1 MDLDLL
7 SSKESLD
14 KCVEFDLPPVAVGD
28 STRGCIIRNLRVAIS
43 GTFQSK
49 PKAAASAKKNATP
62 GRGTTRGG
70 KATPGRGTT
79 RGGKATPAAETG
91 GRPSRNSSKQSAP
104 PGRRAISQGLDNP
117 PVRGRSVGGYSLRS
131 RSAVSMAR
139 ARVLI
144 TSLPGERREEDAPQ
158 GRCYGPQRRRSYLDL
173 DQDLAQLNWTGH
185 QEDAGPRHPFSGSAR
200 RQGGRVAPLHPGTRM
215 EPAGQSHSQVSVPPM
230 AHFRRLCRALDRH
243 YSPLSHFL
251 VFLAGMLATLLCVA
265 LTPANQYL

>member
-14 KCVEFDLPPVAVGD
+14 
-28 STRGCIIRNLRVAIS
+28 T

-70 KATPGRGTT
+70 N
-79 RGGKATPAAETG
+79 ATPAAETG

-117 PVRGRSVGGYSLRS
+117 PVRGRSVGGYLLRS

-144 TSLPGERREEDAPQ
+144 TPLPGERREEDAPQ
-158 GRCYGPQRRRSYLDL
+158 GRCYGPQRRLDL